1 MADLIMEKLFGE
13 QFLSWGSSNLVN
25 VTDKRKE
32 YISALK
38 LADKRQIEPL
48 ISFAKS

>member
-1 MADLIMEKLFGE
+1 MADLEKLYGE
-13 QFLSWGSSNLVN
+13 PLISWGTSNLVN

-32 YISALK
+32 YIAALK
-38 LADKRQIEPL
+38 MADKRQIEPL